1 MSSSPPTTTLSSP
14 LSIKHHHNT
23 TNPFEKR
30 FGYHRGVRKGPFIF
44 VSGTTALNP
53 TTGILQHPG
62 NALLQASAAFNEALR
77 AITALGGGVGDVV
90 RVRMFVARQ
99 EDTEEVGV
107 AFSGLF
113 NNEIDGV
120 DDEVGTAAT
129 MIVVGKGGFV
139 DPEMLVE
146 VELDAVVF

>member
-1 MSSSPPTTTLSSP
+1 
-14 LSIKHHHNT
+14 
-23 TNPFEKR
+23 
-30 FGYHRGVRKGPFIF
+30 
-44 VSGTTALNP
+44 
-53 TTGILQHPG
+53 
-62 NALLQASAAFNEALR
+62 
-77 AITALGGGVGDVV
+77 VGDVV
-90 RVRMFVARQ
+90 RVRMYVARQ

-113 NNEIDGV
+113 NNEVDGV